1 MQEAERF
8 NKLLNVMKDSL
19 ANIKKA
25 IKGETIMSAELD
37 AMYSNLLSN

>member
-1 MQEAERF
+1 
-8 NKLLNVMKDSL
+8 MKESL

-37 AMYSNLLSN
+37 KMYTNLLNN